1 MMIMMMMM
9 MTMMMMMMMNYLVA
23 VLTPIGFAHA
33 RLAQPV
39 LGPEAL
45 GPAL

>member
-1 MMIMMMMM
+1 MMM
-9 MTMMMMMMMNYLVA
+9 MTTTMMMMMNYLVA

-39 LGPEAL
+39 LCPEAL

>member
-1 MMIMMMMM
+1 MMM
-9 MTMMMMMMMNYLVA
+9 MTTTMMMMNYLVA